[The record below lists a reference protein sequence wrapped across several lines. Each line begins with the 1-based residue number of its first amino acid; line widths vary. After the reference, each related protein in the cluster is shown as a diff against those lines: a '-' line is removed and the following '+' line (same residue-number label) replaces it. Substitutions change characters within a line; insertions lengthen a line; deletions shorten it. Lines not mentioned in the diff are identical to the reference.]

1 MSVAKRQREQA
12 KRDRQQKKAE
22 RKNNP
27 GEGTAGDE
35 FGVPYDPADDPA
47 AQQPVDVEGSKP

>member
-27 GEGTAGDE
+27 GAEGSGDE

-47 AQQPVDVEGSKP
+47 AQPVDTEGSKP